1 MVPSPSSA
9 EAFVQLLMSGEG
21 SPWAGWARM
30 EDMIQVKQENHQ
42 EGRRGGLVRSV
53 HVDQPENMSRR
64 GD

>member
-1 MVPSPSSA
+1 MVPSPNSA
-9 EAFVQLLMSGEG
+9 EALFNCDVWEG

-42 EGRRGGLVRSV
+42 EGREGLVRSV
-53 HVDQPENMSRR
+53 HVDQHENMSRR